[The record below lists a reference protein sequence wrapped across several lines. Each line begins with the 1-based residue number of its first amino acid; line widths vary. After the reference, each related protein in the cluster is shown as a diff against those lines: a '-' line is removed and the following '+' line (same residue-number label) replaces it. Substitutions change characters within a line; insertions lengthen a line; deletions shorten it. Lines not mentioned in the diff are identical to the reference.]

1 MKINIFGAT
10 GLIGSALLQQCLENE
25 QITSVKIFIRKKLDI
40 QNAKIQQVIT
50 TFDTLENV
58 KSEITG
64 DVVFNCL
71 GTTLKQAG
79 SEAAQY
85 DIDCSYP
92 VKVAQLA
99 AANGVPC
106 MVNVSSVGTSE
117 NGNFYLKTK
126 ADMERGVSDAIGE
139 KAYFIRPS
147 FLVGDRPE
155 FRLGEK
161 IGIYAFYGINLLLL
175 GGLRKYRSIHAN
187 QVAKAMLNVALTQPT
202 DKTVFHYDDMKR
214 F

>member
-1 MKINIFGAT
+1 MNINIFGAT
-10 GLIGSALLQQCLENE
+10 GLIGSALLQQCLDNE
-25 QITSVKIFIRKKLDI
+25 QITSIKIFVRKKIAL
-40 QNAKIQQVIT
+40 QNDKLQQVIT
-50 TFDTLENV
+50 TFEGLENV
-58 KSEITG
+58 ASAITG
-64 DVVFNCL
+64 DAVFNCL

-79 SEAAQY
+79 SQAAQY
-85 DIDCSYP
+85 EIDCSYP

-99 AANGVPC
+99 AANGVLC

-126 ADMERGVSDAIGE
+126 ADMERGVSAAIGT
-139 KAYFIRPS
+139 KAYFMRPS

-161 IGIYAFYGINLLLL
+161 IGIYAFYGINLLLF

-202 DKTVFHYDDMKR
+202 DKTVFHYDEMV
-214 F
+214 